1 MVIYGRSQEPPV
13 VPLEH
18 PVRFATRDYDQH
30 KTRLRSLRP
39 SNFRFGLNVAAQS
52 VAFLLREHERFFVD
66 VIYIHEKKA
75 EGENRVQVR
84 YRSLDAFCAR
94 PHM

>member
-1 MVIYGRSQEPPV
+1 
-13 VPLEH
+13 
-18 PVRFATRDYDQH
+18 
-30 KTRLRSLRP
+30 
-39 SNFRFGLNVAAQS
+39 

-94 PHM
+94 PHI